1 MTPDELILYMPDYPV
16 GHDEPINFTPGI
28 MQWYMDGGT
37 VQAHIPL
44 VSPGF
49 RAAHLALPSRDSE
62 APISSSR

>member
-16 GHDEPINFTPGI
+16 GHDQPINFTPGV

-44 VSPGF
+44 
-49 RAAHLALPSRDSE
+49 AALAPVLR
-62 APISSSR
+62 I